1 MSYSMRCLVGPTF
14 SEPGEE
20 RIPASRMKPSVT
32 PGTTS
37 SGISAFLVDRW
48 DVLNESGAT
57 PLPQIPEEIDF
68 LWVVHRWEQGY
79 DWLPTWVARRGE
91 TTWRVHA
98 EVAT

>member
-1 MSYSMRCLVGPTF
+1 MVGPLDELAGAVAAKAATLRR
-14 SEPGEE
+14 EHDLE
-20 RIPASRMKPSVT
+20 RHLGV
-32 PGTTS
+32 
-37 SGISAFLVDRW
+37 LVDRW

-68 LWVVHRWEQGY
+68 LWIVHRWEQGY

>member
-1 MSYSMRCLVGPTF
+1 MSYSTKCLVRPTF
-14 SEPGEE
+14 FPSPVKTDPSFEDEAVRDAGHDLE
-20 RIPASRMKPSVT
+20 RHLGV
-32 PGTTS
+32 
-37 SGISAFLVDRW
+37 LVDRW
-48 DVLNESGAT
+48 GVLNESEST